1 MKNIYSSVKTLL
13 LVCSIFLAVQ
23 SCKKNTMEYKPL
35 SQASANP
42 APDAIAPAAA
52 SGNSVLTL
60 TGNGLGDLVKIV
72 FSNGNIPATINP
84 TFNTESAIVF
94 RVPDTANGGD
104 QNIIFTNS
112 IGKEFSVSFRVI
124 ALPLVT
130 SASAIDY
137 QAGDQITL
145 TGNNLEDV
153 TSVTFEPGGETVSV
167 ISRSKKQLVVQMP
180 ASTVSTTKLKITNTS
195 GSAITT
201 QEFTNVDEAYGIFK
215 DDLGAGIDNWSWS
228 LNISPTATD
237 KITGSSSMKAE
248 YTGSWGGMQL
258 HWGAPV
264 QLAGYRYVTFW
275 IKGAAVDK
283 QMKFNFN
290 WTNDQTLTIPANVW
304 TYYKIDLNVFRN
316 AGVTQLE
323 TWVMQIHN
331 DPEILL
337 LDNVILVK

>member
-1 MKNIYSSVKTLL
+1 MKHIFLSVKWIAAICLL
-13 LVCSIFLAVQ
+13 LVSVA
-23 SCKKNTMEYKPL
+23 SCKKNNMEYKPL
-35 SQASANP
+35 STASSSP
-42 APDAIAPAAA
+42 APSKLDPEAA
-52 SGNSVLTL
+52 SGNAVLTL
-60 TGNGLGDLVKIV
+60 TGSGLGDVVKIV
-72 FSNGNIPATINP
+72 FSNGNIPTSINP
-84 TFNTESAIVF
+84 TFNTETSVVF

-104 QNIIFTNS
+104 QNIVFTNS
-112 IGKEFSVSFRVI
+112 LGKEFSVPFRVI

-153 TSVTFEPGGETVSV
+153 TSVTFEPSGEAATI
-167 ISRSKKQLVVQMP
+167 ISASKKTLVVQMP

-195 GSAITT
+195 GTAITT
-201 QEFTNVDEAYGIFK
+201 QEFTNVDQAYGIFK

-228 LNISPTATD
+228 LNISSTGTD
-237 KITGSSSMKAE
+237 KITGTASMQAE

-258 HWGAPV
+258 HWGTPV
-264 QLAGYRYVTFW
+264 PLAGYRYVTFW
-275 IKGAAVDK
+275 IKGAGVDK

-304 TYYKIDLNVFRN
+304 TYYKMDLNIFRN

-323 TWVMQIHN
+323 TWVMQIHD
-331 DPEILL
+331 DPETLL
-337 LDNVILVK
+337 LDNVMLVK